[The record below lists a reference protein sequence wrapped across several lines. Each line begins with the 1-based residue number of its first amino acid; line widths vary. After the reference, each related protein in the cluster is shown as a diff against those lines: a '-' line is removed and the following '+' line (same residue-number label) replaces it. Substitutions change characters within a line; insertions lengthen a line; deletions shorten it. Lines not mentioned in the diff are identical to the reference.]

1 MLIDFGAKLD
11 SKNNIGCTPLHLAAL
26 YGQVNTVRLL
36 ISSGANIHAETFDHD
51 TPVHYAAFRPNLKM
65 SFEGKKDCARILTES
80 GAKLLDDSCIRK
92 TQNDMYDIQNMVNQL
107 ASSNAS
113 KHQKI

>member
-1 MLIDFGAKLD
+1 M
-11 SKNNIGCTPLHLAAL
+11 N
-26 YGQVNTVRLL
+26 
-36 ISSGANIHAETFDHD
+36 
-51 TPVHYAAFRPNLKM
+51 
-65 SFEGKKDCARILTES
+65 FEGKEDCARILTES
-80 GAKLLDDSCIRK
+80 GAKLLDDSCRRK